1 MRLLRAWLGAAISVV
16 ALFLAFR
23 GVDFGGVWRSFLEA
37 NYLWLAVAVALVC
50 ASIAVRARRWQALFA
65 DPGRVPVR
73 GLFGILNVGY
83 LVNNLLP
90 LRAGELARVVLLG
103 QVERVAPAEA
113 LSTIVVER
121 VLDTLAVIL
130 LLGAVAPLVPV
141 PRGAVRP
148 VVLLAAGMLLL
159 ALLLLLVSRRRAAAL
174 RLVTWS
180 ARALPERFRLPAVS
194 HADAAIDGLA
204 ALRSPR
210 AAAEV
215 ALLTVLVYALLAGA
229 MEAQLAA
236 FHLRLPPAGPLF
248 LLAAATLGLVVPSSP
263 GAVGVWEGVV
273 IATLAAIF
281 SVERSLATGVALVS
295 HVVFFAPPM
304 FFGAF
309 YLWRLGMSW
318 GRLLGL
324 RQARPQADIGS

>member
-1 MRLLRAWLGAAISVV
+1 MRVLRAWLGAAISVV

-23 GVDFGGVWRSFLEA
+23 GVDVGGVWRSLLEA
-37 NYLWLAVAVALVC
+37 NYLWLVLAVALVC
-50 ASIAVRARRWQALFA
+50 ASIVVRALRWWALFA
-65 DPGRVPVR
+65 DPGRVPWR

-83 LVNNLLP
+83 LLNNLLP

-103 QVERVAPAEA
+103 QVEHVAPAEG

-121 VLDTLAVIL
+121 VVDTLAVVL
-130 LLGAVAPLVPV
+130 LLGAVAPFVPV
-141 PRGAVRP
+141 PHSAVRP
-148 VVLLAAGMLLL
+148 VVALAVAMLALALVLLL
-159 ALLLLLVSRRRAAAL
+159 IAARRAAAL
-174 RLVTWS
+174 RLVAWS
-180 ARALPERFRLPAVS
+180 ARILPARFRTPALT

-215 ALLTVLVYALLAGA
+215 GALTALVYALLGA
-229 MEAQLAA
+229 AMVAPLAA
-236 FHLRLPPAGPLF
+236 FHLRLSPAGPWF
-248 LLAAATLGLVVPSSP
+248 LLAAATLGLVIPSSP

-273 IATLAAIF
+273 IATLTAIF
-281 SVERSLATGVALVS
+281 SVERSLATGIALVS

-304 FFGAF
+304 FFGAV

-318 GRLLGL
+318 SRLLGL
-324 RQARPQADIGS
+324 RQAQPQTEIGS